1 MLRSHGVVNY
11 RIPQLSQPSYQIA
24 SGGDMKLSTTILA
37 AAALAAGPALAGEVA
52 PADLK
57 FDEYGSVSESLTGVP
72 GDPENGANVFKN
84 KSIGNCIACHQVT
97 ALNDAP
103 FHGEI
108 GPPLDGVADRW
119 GEAELRG
126 ILANAKK
133 TFPDSLMPAYYK
145 VEGFVRPGNA
155 YTGKAAEGE
164 LDPLLTAQQIE
175 DVVAFLSTLKYE
187 D

>member
-1 MLRSHGVVNY
+1 
-11 RIPQLSQPSYQIA
+11 
-24 SGGDMKLSTTILA
+24 MKLSTTFLA
-37 AAALAAGPALAGEVA
+37 AVVLTAGAAQAGPVA
-52 PADLK
+52 PGDVQ
-57 FDEYGSVSESLTGVP
+57 FGEYGSVTESLTGVP
-72 GDPENGANVFKN
+72 GDPENGAKVMKT
-84 KSIGNCIACHQVT
+84 KSIGNCISCHEVT

-108 GPPLDGVADRW
+108 GPALDGAADRW

-126 ILANAKK
+126 ILANAKM
-133 TFPDSLMPAYYK
+133 TFPGTMMPAYYK
-145 VEGFVRPGNA
+145 VDGFTRPGDA
-155 YTGKAAEGE
+155 YTGKAPEGE

>member
-1 MLRSHGVVNY
+1 M
-11 RIPQLSQPSYQIA
+11 IA
-24 SGGDMKLSTTILA
+24 MGGNMKLSTTLLV
-37 AAALAAGPALAGEVA
+37 AAALSAGAAQAGPVAPGDVQFGEYGEVT
-52 PADLK
+52 
-57 FDEYGSVSESLTGVP
+57 ESLTGTP
-72 GDPENGANVFKN
+72 GNPENGAKVMKT
-84 KSIGNCIACHQVT
+84 KSIGNCISCHQVT

-133 TFPDSLMPAYYK
+133 TFPGSMMPAYYK
-145 VEGFVRPGNA
+145 VEGFVRPGDA
-155 YTGKAAEGE
+155 YTGKAPEGE
-164 LDPLLTAQQIE
+164 LDPLLSAQQIE

>member
-1 MLRSHGVVNY
+1 
-11 RIPQLSQPSYQIA
+11 
-24 SGGDMKLSTTILA
+24 MKLSTTLLVA
-37 AAALAAGPALAGEVA
+37 ATLTAGAAQAGPVAPGDVQFGEYGEVA
-52 PADLK
+52 
-57 FDEYGSVSESLTGVP
+57 ESLTGTQ
-72 GDPENGANVFKN
+72 GDPENGANVMKN
-84 KSIGNCIACHQVT
+84 KGIGNCIACHQVT

-126 ILANAKK
+126 ILANAKM
-133 TFPDSLMPAYYK
+133 TFPDSMMPSYYK

-155 YTGKAAEGE
+155 YTGKAADDSFG
-164 LDPLLTAQQIE
+164 PLLTAQQIE

>member
-1 MLRSHGVVNY
+1 
-11 RIPQLSQPSYQIA
+11 
-24 SGGDMKLSTTILA
+24 MKLSTTFLA
-37 AAALAAGPALAGEVA
+37 AVVLTAGAAQAGPVA
-52 PADLK
+52 PGDVQ
-57 FDEYGSVSESLTGVP
+57 FGEYGGVTESLTGVP
-72 GDPENGANVFKN
+72 GDPENGAKVMKT
-84 KSIGNCIACHQVT
+84 KSIGNCISCHEVT

-108 GPPLDGVADRW
+108 GPALDGAADRW

-126 ILANAKK
+126 ILANAKM
-133 TFPDSLMPAYYK
+133 TFPGTMMPAYYK
-145 VEGFVRPGNA
+145 VDGFTRPGDA
-155 YTGKAAEGE
+155 YTGKAPEGE

>member
-1 MLRSHGVVNY
+1 
-11 RIPQLSQPSYQIA
+11 
-24 SGGDMKLSTTILA
+24 MKLSTTILA

-72 GDPENGANVFKN
+72 GDPENGANVLKN

-108 GPPLDGVADRW
+108 GPSLDGVGDRW

-126 ILANAKK
+126 LLTNAKM
-133 TFPDSLMPAYYK
+133 TFPGTIMPAYYK

-155 YTGKAAEGE
+155 YTGKAPDGP
-164 LDPLLTAQQIE
+164 LTPLLTAQQIE
-175 DVVAFLSTLKYE
+175 DVVAFLLTQKE
-187 D
+187 E

>member
-1 MLRSHGVVNY
+1 
-11 RIPQLSQPSYQIA
+11 
-24 SGGDMKLSTTILA
+24 MKLSTTFLA
-37 AAALAAGPALAGEVA
+37 AVVLTAGAAQAGPVA
-52 PADLK
+52 PGDVQ
-57 FDEYGSVSESLTGVP
+57 FGEYGGVTEPLTGVP
-72 GDPENGANVFKN
+72 GDPENGAKVMKT
-84 KSIGNCIACHQVT
+84 KSIGNCISCHEVT

-108 GPPLDGVADRW
+108 GPALDGAADRW

-126 ILANAKK
+126 ILANAKM
-133 TFPDSLMPAYYK
+133 TFPGTMMPAYYK
-145 VEGFVRPGNA
+145 VDGFTRPGDA
-155 YTGKAAEGE
+155 YSGKAPEGE